1 MNKTTKYLLIG
12 GSILALGLVG
22 YLILKPKPSNDNGGG
37 DAPIDNEDGGY
48 EDVLDD
54 NGSTEELSSD
64 EIELLCRY
72 PNDGSPN
79 YEKYCN

>member
-22 YLILKPKPSNDNGGG
+22 YMILKPKKGNATPNNNVSEND
-37 DAPIDNEDGGY
+37 DNEDDGY
-48 EDVLDD
+48 DEDIE
-54 NGSTEELSSD
+54 SELSFD
-64 EIELLCRY
+64 EIEEICRY
-72 PNDGSPN
+72 GDTDNPN

>member
-12 GSILALGLVG
+12 GSILALGLVAF
-22 YLILKPKPSNDNGGG
+22 LVLKPKSNEVSANNKPKDNE
-37 DAPIDNEDGGY
+37 EDGGY
-48 EDVLDD
+48 EDDG
-54 NGSTEELSSD
+54 GSSEELSFD